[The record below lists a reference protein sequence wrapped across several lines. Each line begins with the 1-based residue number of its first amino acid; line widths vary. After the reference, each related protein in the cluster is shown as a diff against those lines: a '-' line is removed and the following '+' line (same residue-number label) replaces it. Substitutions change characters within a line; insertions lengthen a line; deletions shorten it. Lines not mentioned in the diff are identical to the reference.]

1 MPRMNALQKRLK
13 SIEEVQALAAQGMY
27 KGGALKHTRAATH
40 TAKPRKPRTPRGVK
54 SNIYSS
60 SVEQTGQLLHSQLA
74 RINAAQERQRRQAY
88 LQPLVGEFYHEP
100 IEVAPF
106 HVTVSHEPK
115 HRVTTHVEKLAQFQR
130 EKAASHH
137 KPEEIEELVTIPIY
151 SGGKV
156 VRRIG
161 NRTITQRRGK
171 SGNVVENRPAHYQ
184 HTPQYIA
191 KHGGASSGGKMVNYH
206 RHGMVV
212 HENRPEH
219 YHHTPQYMQT
229 HGGKMVNYQRH
240 GMVIHENR
248 PEHYHHTAQYMAT
261 HKGGKMV
268 DYNRHGMVVHE
279 NRPEHYHHTAQ
290 FTAAHGGA
298 TSGGRVRKTNRPI
311 SAYQEFVKEN
321 YQMERQKLAHQH
333 PGIAPRELN
342 KLTLSGIAQ
351 MWR

>member
-1 MPRMNALQKRLK
+1 MNALQKRLK

-27 KGGALKHTRAATH
+27 KGGTLKHTRSVTH
-40 TAKPRKPRTPRGVK
+40 TAKPRKPRATRGVK
-54 SNIYSS
+54 TNIYSS

-88 LQPLVGEFYHEP
+88 LQPLVGQFYHEP
-100 IEVAPF
+100 IEISPL
-106 HVTVSHEPK
+106 HVTVSHETK
-115 HRVTTHVEKLAQFQR
+115 HKVTKNPQLEKLATFAKQ
-130 EKAASHH
+130 AAARSRHL
-137 KPEEIEELVTIPIY
+137 PEDIEELVTIPIS
-151 SGGKV
+151 SGGRV
-156 VRRIG
+156 VQRIG

-171 SGNVVENRPAHYQ
+171 SGMVIENRPAYYQ

-191 KHGGASSGGKMVNYH
+191 KHGGKIVDYHRHGIVVHENRPEHYHHTAHGGKMVNYH

-219 YHHTPQYMQT
+219 YHH
-229 HGGKMVNYQRH
+229 
-240 GMVIHENR
+240 I
-248 PEHYHHTAQYMAT
+248 
-261 HKGGKMV
+261 
-268 DYNRHGMVVHE
+268 
-279 NRPEHYHHTAQ
+279 
-290 FTAAHGGA
+290 AHGGA

-351 MWR
+351 MWKAY